1 MSDFAESQPKLFDL
15 DLKALLNPAAAFE
28 HPRAV
33 VEDPDLTLNEK
44 RAILAAWVSDACAIE
59 AMPTLRVSP
68 VGRIPVPVDDIF
80 DALRDLDRYGADQY
94 RDRLLLPRRSRRRR
108 HRNREGQPSI
118 N

>member
-1 MSDFAESQPKLFDL
+1 MSDFAKSPPKLFNL
-15 DLKALLNPAAAFE
+15 DLKPLLNPAAAFE

-44 RAILAAWVSDACAIE
+44 RAILATWVSEACAIE
-59 AMPTLRVSP
+59 AMSTLRDSP

-80 DALRDLDRYGADQY
+80 DALRDLDRYGADQH
-94 RDRLLLPRRSRRRR
+94 RDRSRRRRSRRRR
-108 HRNREGQPSI
+108 HRNREGQLSI